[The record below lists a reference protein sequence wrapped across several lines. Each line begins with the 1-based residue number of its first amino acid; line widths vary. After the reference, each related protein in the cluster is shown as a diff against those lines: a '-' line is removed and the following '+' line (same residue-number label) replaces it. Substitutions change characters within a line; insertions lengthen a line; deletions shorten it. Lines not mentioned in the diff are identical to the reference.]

1 MWGLP
6 DRGLEPHPFYDLQ
19 CGAADVDGLAADAKL
34 SRASTSTGRLTSP
47 PQPVGQR
54 RPGDAR
60 TADQD
65 GQRSLHAVKA
75 AAACG
80 SPSN

>member
-34 SRASTSTGRLTSP
+34 SRASTSTGR
-47 PQPVGQR
+47 
-54 RPGDAR
+54 
-60 TADQD
+60 
-65 GQRSLHAVKA
+65 
-75 AAACG
+75 
-80 SPSN
+80 